1 MSFFLRNAYMY
12 LSADSFLKCF
22 VYFSFFFFFENEMV
36 SLHVSLSPQPS
47 DPLPYTADWPSL
59 PKVENSENKSHA
71 VCPKISTI

>member
-1 MSFFLRNAYMY
+1 
-12 LSADSFLKCF
+12 
-22 VYFSFFFFFENEMV
+22 MV

-47 DPLPYTADWPSL
+47 DPLPYTAHWPSL